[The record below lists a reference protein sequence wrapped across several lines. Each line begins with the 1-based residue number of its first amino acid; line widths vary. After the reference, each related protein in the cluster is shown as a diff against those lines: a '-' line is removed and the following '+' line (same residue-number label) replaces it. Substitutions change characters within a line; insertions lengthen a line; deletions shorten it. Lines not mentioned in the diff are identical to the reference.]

1 MPEQLS
7 TNKKSSTRTL
17 KCVVLECS
25 TLKFGFCFS
34 FYVPSSNDDFK
45 LLRNLLVLTLLC
57 RELYDILIER
67 LVSEA

>member
-17 KCVVLECS
+17 KCVVFECS

-34 FYVPSSNDDFK
+34 FYAPSSNDDFK
-45 LLRNLLVLTLLC
+45 MLRNLLVLTLLC

>member
-7 TNKKSSTRTL
+7 THKKSSTRTL
-17 KCVVLECS
+17 KCVVLEWS
-25 TLKFGFCFS
+25 ILKFGFCFS